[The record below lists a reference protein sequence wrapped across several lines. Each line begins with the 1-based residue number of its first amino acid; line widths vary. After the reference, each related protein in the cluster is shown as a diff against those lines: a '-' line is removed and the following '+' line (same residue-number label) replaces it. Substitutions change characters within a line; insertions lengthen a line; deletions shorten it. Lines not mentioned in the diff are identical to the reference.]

1 MEAVLHWRRLKTTSF
16 FFFSLLTWSVFTK
29 KKSSNPPLF
38 YLIYSAPVKIPHQL
52 KLEDCEIVWVKFIFS
67 ETLWVWTSQIGCYIK
82 RKQSQKNTNKN
93 KMSDKRRRRRKAS
106 DDSSGEED
114 EASITA
120 VSFLNFFICFFLA
133 FFPSTCIVQSFESS
147 K

>member
-1 MEAVLHWRRLKTTSF
+1 M
-16 FFFSLLTWSVFTK
+16 
-29 KKSSNPPLF
+29 
-38 YLIYSAPVKIPHQL
+38 YSAPVRTPHQL

-67 ETLWVWTSQIGCYIK
+67 ETLWVWTSQIGYIK

-120 VSFLNFFICFFLA
+120 VSFFAFFIYFI
-133 FFPSTCIVQSFESS
+133 IVYLRQIGKFKIVLNTSYLNDSYIVFTL
-147 K
+147 